1 MATEIKLPELGD
13 GISSGTAV
21 SIFVKVGDVIEE
33 EQALVELETD
43 KAVIEVPAS
52 VAGVVTKIL
61 IKEGD
66 ELAVGQGIIEVDAP
80 AKAEARPAPLQ
91 ATAPVQ
97 SAPAETSAPLKKSV
111 SAPASGPVDVLVP
124 NMGDGVDSGTVSSV
138 LVKPGDKI
146 QKEDPL
152 IELETDKAV
161 IEVPSDSSGTVKEIF
176 VKEGDTLTVG
186 QKIISLVGV
195 VVDTP
200 VQETEKEATPVS
212 AAPIAQVPDKPA
224 PALVPMAPVPQK
236 SSSKLAAASP
246 TVRRFAREIGLD
258 IHDVPGSGPGGRISI
273 NDVKAFSKL
282 RHQQNATGQVAGSVT
297 QQTLPDFSKWG
308 KVEIEKMNKLRQ
320 TSATHLSY
328 AWSTIPHVTQFDKA
342 DITEL
347 EKLRKANGKKAEA
360 AGGKLTMTAIL
371 IKVMEAAL
379 RKFPEFNASIDMQ
392 KKEIIYKNYFNI
404 GVAVDTERGLLVPV
418 IKNVDTKNVIDISVE
433 LTKISQKARDRKL
446 TIDDMQGGNISISNL
461 GGIGGYA
468 FTPIVNAP
476 EVAIL
481 GVSRAE
487 MEPKFK
493 NGSFE
498 PRLMMPLSLSYDH
511 RIIDGASAAR
521 FLRWICTV
529 LESPFTVMLEG

>member
-13 GISSGTAV
+13 GIDSGTAV
-21 SIFVKVGDVIEE
+21 SIFVKVGDVIAE

-52 VAGVVTKIL
+52 SAGVVTKIL

-66 ELAVGQGIIEVDAP
+66 EVAVGQGIVEVEP
-80 AKAEARPAPLQ
+80 
-91 ATAPVQ
+91 
-97 SAPAETSAPLKKSV
+97 SAPAEAVPAPLKEP
-111 SAPASGPVDVLVP
+111 APAKKEEEPAAPKPATASGGPKDVLVP

-138 LVKPGDKI
+138 MVKIGDTI
-146 QKEDPL
+146 QKEDAL

-161 IEVPSDSSGTVKEIF
+161 IEVPSDASGTVKKIY
-176 VKEGDTLTVG
+176 VKEGDTLSVG
-186 QKIISLVGV
+186 QKIVALDGV
-195 VVDTP
+195 APETP
-200 VQETEKEATPVS
+200 EKETAPVEEK
-212 AAPIAQVPDKPA
+212 AHPAPIAQVPAKKETLSPA
-224 PALVPMAPVPQK
+224 PVIPAK
-236 SSSKLAAASP
+236 SSAPAAASP
-246 TVRRFAREIGLD
+246 TVRRFAREIGID
-258 IHDVPGSGPGGRISI
+258 IHEVPGSGPGGRISI
-273 NDVKAFSKL
+273 DDVKAFSKQ
-282 RHQQNATGQVAGSVT
+282 RHQQGRSAVSGVA
-297 QQTLPDFSKWG
+297 QEKLPDFSKWG
-308 KVEIEKMNKLRQ
+308 PVEVEKMNKLRQ

-342 DITEL
+342 DITGL

-360 AGGKLTMTAIL
+360 VGGKLTMTAIL

-379 RKFPEFNASIDMQ
+379 RKFPEFNASIDMD
-392 KKEIIYKNYFNI
+392 KKEIIYKNYYNI
-404 GVAVDTERGLLVPV
+404 GVAVDTPRGLLVPV

-433 LTKISQKARDRKL
+433 LTTISKKARDRKL

-487 MEPKFK
+487 MEPKYR
-493 NGSFE
+493 NGAFE

-511 RIIDGASAAR
+511 RIIDGAAAAR
-521 FLRWICTV
+521 FLRWICVV